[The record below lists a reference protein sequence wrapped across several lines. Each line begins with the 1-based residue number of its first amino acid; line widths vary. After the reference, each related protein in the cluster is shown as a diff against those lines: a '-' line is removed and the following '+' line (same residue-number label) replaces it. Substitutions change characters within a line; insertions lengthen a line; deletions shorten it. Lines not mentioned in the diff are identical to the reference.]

1 VCVCVCVCLSACVSH
16 RVPQVDPMA
25 TPEVVDEA
33 NLKLGDAVARLNK
46 AQVSCPSPSHFP
58 IEN

>member
-1 VCVCVCVCLSACVSH
+1 
-16 RVPQVDPMA
+16 MA

-58 IEN
+58 IGN